1 MTEAHKRAIAKGIRK
16 ARGKRGR
23 KKYYR
28 RAAMATPEMSRKDR
42 ELLVCQQALTIL
54 DRILVTA
61 LS

>member
-1 MTEAHKRAIAKGIRK
+1 
-16 ARGKRGR
+16 
-23 KKYYR
+23 
-28 RAAMATPEMSRKDR
+28 MATPEMSRKDR